1 MPDAPTSRSSL
12 NPRPEHEITL
22 DQEVALRSAAV
33 RLAEEFTGTF
43 NAETIG
49 RFLASSYDEF
59 AGRATI
65 VNYLPLLA
73 ERFARERLHALS
85 RIEGLASDGRAAVL
99 FLCTH
104 NAGRSQMAMG
114 FFSHHAGEAGIAWSG
129 GTEPGIEVNPA
140 AVAAMAERGI
150 DISREYPKPWTDEV
164 VRAADAVISMGCG
177 DACPIFPGKR
187 YEDWDIE
194 DPEGRTHRGGATHPR
209 RHRTTC
215 ADPAERA
222 GHHSGGLGPP
232 PRTRRGMEDASA
244 LTTNR
249 VCDEGSTSVNI
260 DACRTRLQ
268 DLSVAS
274 YRSSTTRSPVAFR
287 WRTSR

>member
-1 MPDAPTSRSSL
+1 
-12 NPRPEHEITL
+12 
-22 DQEVALRSAAV
+22 
-33 RLAEEFTGTF
+33 
-43 NAETIG
+43 
-49 RFLASSYDEF
+49 
-59 AGRATI
+59 
-65 VNYLPLLA
+65 
-73 ERFARERLHALS
+73 
-85 RIEGLASDGRAAVL
+85 
-99 FLCTH
+99 
-104 NAGRSQMAMG
+104 MG

-222 GHHSGGLGPP
+222 RHHPGGPGPRP
-232 PRTRRGMEDASA
+232 ER
-244 LTTNR
+244 
-249 VCDEGSTSVNI
+249 DEAGR
-260 DACRTRLQ
+260 AGR
-268 DLSVAS
+268 
-274 YRSSTTRSPVAFR
+274 P
-287 WRTSR
+287 